1 LTKLPLSSPHR
12 YAAQLESVGHQ
23 RLHAS
28 AHHGALSSPH
38 RYAAQLESVGLV
50 ITLLFAFE
58 MFLKLLGLG

>member
-1 LTKLPLSSPHR
+1 MRRSSSPSVSSSLSLTKLP
-12 YAAQLESVGHQ
+12 
-23 RLHAS
+23 
-28 AHHGALSSPH
+28 LSSPH

>member
-12 YAAQLESVGHQ
+12 YAAQL
-23 RLHAS
+23 A
-28 AHHGALSSPH
+28 
-38 RYAAQLESVGLV
+38 SVGLV